1 MKLNAFLALV
11 LGIALGTFSASFA
24 LAPHPSPRQ
33 LLTTLIEVEEDATE
47 PDVAEHNALHEEV
60 KIVPDE
66 STTTLSQYEFMSLD
80 ASKTSSSRSVKIPV
94 MIYHSVRPYMKGES
108 KYQDLYDVT
117 PSLLEQELA
126 YIETHGFHTVDMRDV
141 DAYFRGAT
149 TSLPENPVMLTFD
162 DGWKNQYEYAFP
174 LLQKYH
180 MKAVFFIFTNP
191 IDHKKSH
198 WMSWKNILELDRAG
212 MEIGGHTRTHPIL
225 TKIKDDVKLDHEILE
240 PKNIIEKHLG
250 HPIIAFAY
258 PFGMKNEQGK
268 QAVIRAGY
276 SIARTT
282 YSGVWNDPEHR
293 LEFHGTLSSDHLKDF
308 IHLLE
313 KP

>member
-1 MKLNAFLALV
+1 MKPNAFLALV
-11 LGIALGTFSASFA
+11 LGITLGTFGASFA
-24 LAPHPSPRQ
+24 LAPHLSPRQ
-33 LLTTLIEVEEDATE
+33 LLTTLMEEDATE
-47 PDVAEHNALHEEV
+47 PDVAEHDALHEEV

-66 STTTLSQYEFMSLD
+66 STTTLSHHEFISLD

-94 MIYHSVRPYMKGES
+94 IIYHSVRPYMKGES

-117 PSLLEQELA
+117 PSLLEQELT
-126 YIETHGFHTVDMRDV
+126 YIETHGFHAVDMRDV

-162 DGWKNQYEYAFP
+162 DGWKNQYKYAFP

-191 IDHKKSH
+191 IDHKKPH

-225 TKIKDDVKLDHEILE
+225 TKISSDSKKLDHEILE
-240 PKNIIEKHLG
+240 PKQIIERRLG
-250 HPIIAFAY
+250 HAISSFAY
-258 PFGMKNEQGK
+258 PFGAKN
-268 QAVIRAGY
+268 QAVEVAVARAGY

-282 YSGVWNDPEHR
+282 ISGVWNDPEHR